1 MDETPEPTTVQPPDN
16 KEEGGSAA
24 TEALNAKSD
33 QSLFGMTYRT
43 RLPKTPV
50 SANTYFGWGFTL
62 LIAFGLSYVSGRWLY
77 LRIWSR
83 PISRAEIGVDVLTGP
98 SQILAPGFTAYDPQA
113 AERDFWKMQ
122 HEMAAAR
129 RRGEKITLVGPAL
142 IEPQG
147 RDLIPPGTFAK
158 ARLESGA
165 SNGPVRA
172 MLTEPIMVNG
182 APVIES
188 GTLLLGRGT
197 SNEHR
202 LMIAFTKAVVSSG
215 KSFKIHAEAADI
227 SDKIVGLKGSKVG
240 SRMVKLAAGIGLNF
254 LSGMSEALQDTQ
266 SAGPLGVPVK
276 APSVKNALLNGSE
289 KASLEEGSNIM
300 EELKNS
306 TPVIEVPEGQ
316 ELLVLFDS
324 EGE

>member
-1 MDETPEPTTVQPPDN
+1 MNETPETTAVQPPDN
-16 KEEGGSAA
+16 RKEGGSAA

-33 QSLFGMTYRT
+33 QSLFGVTYRT
-43 RLPKTPV
+43 RLPKAPV
-50 SANTYFGWGFTL
+50 SANSYFAWGFGL
-62 LIAFGLSYVSGRWLY
+62 LIAFGLSYLSGRWLY
-77 LRIWSR
+77 LRVWSR
-83 PISRAEIGVDVLTGP
+83 PTSRAEIGADVLTGS

-122 HEMAAAR
+122 HDIAAAG
-129 RRGEKITLVGPAL
+129 RRGEKIALVGPAL

-147 RDLIPPGTFAK
+147 QDLIPPGTFAK
-158 ARLESGA
+158 AKLESGA

-172 MLTEPIMVNG
+172 VLTEPIIVNG

-188 GTLLLGRGT
+188 ETLLLGRGT
-197 SNEHR
+197 SNEQR
-202 LMIAFTKAVVSSG
+202 LMVAFTKAVLSSG
-215 KSFKIHAEAADI
+215 KSFKIHAEAADV

-240 SRMVKLAAGIGLNF
+240 SRMVRLAAGIGLNF

-266 SAGPLGVPVK
+266 RAGPMGVPVK
-276 APSVKNALLNGSE
+276 APSMKNALLNGSE
-289 KASLEEGSNIM
+289 KASLEEGNSIM